1 MIVPITAMPIAEPKN
16 LDDFVNAMKSAWY
29 VGAGMLAAGWIICQL
44 FIPGGTQE
52 DIE

>member
-1 MIVPITAMPIAEPKN
+1 
-16 LDDFVNAMKSAWY
+16 MKTAWY

-44 FIPGGTQE
+44 FMPGGTQE

>member
-1 MIVPITAMPIAEPKN
+1 
-16 LDDFVNAMKSAWY
+16 

-44 FIPGGTQE
+44 FMPGGSQE